1 VTKSTAKLGEYERK
15 RDFGK
20 TAEPAPRRAKRR
32 NGAPRFVVQEH
43 SATRLHWDLRLEHDG
58 VGVSWAV
65 PNGIPHDPAEN
76 RKAVHTEDHPLE
88 YFSFEGTIPKGE
100 YGAGTM
106 AIWDSGTYEPE
117 KWRDDE
123 IIAAFDGKRLQG
135 RYVLFRAGGPKD
147 WMIHRID
154 PPAEE
159 RDPFPEPLPPMLA
172 SEGAL
177 PGSTRGW
184 AAELAWGGVRAIAR
198 CRPGRLDLHDSE
210 LRDIGERWPEL
221 HRLTRQVGA
230 HDLVLDGELVVFDAD
245 GRPDP
250 ERLARRD
257 KPGSDSAV
265 RRRARD
271 YPAAYVIFDLLYMD
285 GEDLA
290 DAPYRRRRE
299 LLEGLELEGEAWR
312 VPTAATTKIK
322 ELLTASARAGVEG
335 LVLKRRSSP
344 YVPGRRTG
352 DWVLV
357 RGVDADA
364 DDRGT
369 GAAGAK
375 TGGAKGGS
383 TGESADGGSLTAAAE
398 PLTKTKSR
406 LVVGDRELTVS
417 NLDKILYP
425 KTGFTKGDLIDAYA
439 DLAEVLLPHLRDRPL
454 TLKRYPDGVEGKF
467 FYEKRAPSHRP
478 EWLATARIWS
488 DSHHGEIDYCL
499 IEDLPSLAWAA
510 NLANVELHTSLA
522 RAADIE
528 RPDSLVFDL
537 DPGAPADVI
546 DCARVALRLRGLFD
560 QLGLDCYAKTS
571 GSKGIQVYAP
581 LNGTATYESTR
592 PFAKAVA
599 ETFEARFPKEI
610 VSRMAKSRRPGK
622 VLIDWSQN
630 DRHKTTANVYSLR
643 AKEQP
648 TASTPLEWDEV
659 EAAAESGKASSLVFT
674 IDDLRARI
682 AAKGDLFAP
691 LLTQRQELP
700 NLA

>member
-1 VTKSTAKLGEYERK
+1 VTKSTAKLGEYGRK

-20 TAEPAPRRAKRR
+20 TAEPVPHRGKRR
-32 NGAPRFVVQEH
+32 KGAPRFVVQEH

-106 AIWDSGTYEPE
+106 EIWDHGTYETE

-123 IIAAFDGKRLQG
+123 IIVAFDGERLQG

-172 SEGAL
+172 TEGPL
-177 PGSTRGW
+177 PRSTRGW

-198 CRPGRLDLHDSE
+198 CRPGRLDLHDAE
-210 LRDIGERWPEL
+210 LRDVGERWSEL

-245 GRPDP
+245 GRPDR

-257 KPGSDSAV
+257 KPGSEGTM

-271 YPAAYVIFDLLYMD
+271 YPATYVIFDLLYMD

-290 DAPYRRRRE
+290 GAPYKRRRD

-312 VPTAATTKIK
+312 VPSATTTKIK
-322 ELLTASARAGVEG
+322 ELLTASAGAGVGG

-357 RGVDADA
+357 RPESEH
-364 DDRGT
+364 GT
-369 GAAGAK
+369 GANAG
-375 TGGAKGGS
+375 GGIRSGAS
-383 TGESADGGSLTAAAE
+383 GSLTATAE

-406 LVVGDRELTVS
+406 LVVGERELTVS
-417 NLDKILYP
+417 NLGKVLYP

-454 TLKRYPDGVEGKF
+454 TLKRYPDGVAGKF

-478 EWLATARIWS
+478 DWLATARIWS

-499 IEDLPSLAWAA
+499 IEDLPSLVWAA

-522 RAADIE
+522 RAIDVE

-537 DPGAPADVI
+537 DPGTPADVI

-610 VSRMAKSRRPGK
+610 VSRMAKARRPGK

-659 EAAAESGKASSLVFT
+659 EAAAESGDASALVFT
-674 IDDLRARI
+674 IDDVRARI

-700 NLA
+700 DLA